1 IPSKSSNRLRCRVL
15 IHLSINPNQSS
26 VERQALQNN
35 CVVKLPAFLKKFNKK
50 LNNTLLAGL
59 LGF

>member
-1 IPSKSSNRLRCRVL
+1 L

-50 LNNTLLAGL
+50 LNNTLLARL